1 MFVKQISVFLEN
13 KGGRLANVTRILA
26 ENKVNIRAL
35 SIADT
40 TDFGILRLIVN
51 DPDKALK
58 CLKDAG
64 LIVRTTNVLA
74 IAIDDVAGSLAA
86 ALDTIDKNGISVEYM
101 YAYLGNLPEKA
112 MVVLKVDNP
121 ETATEK
127 LCSTNVNV
135 LEAEDV
141 YKI

>member
-74 IAIDDVAGSLAA
+74 IAVDDVAGSLAA

-121 ETATEK
+121 EAATEK

>member
-74 IAIDDVAGSLAA
+74 IAVDDVAGSLAA

-101 YAYLGNLPEKA
+101 YAYLGNLPQKA

>member
-74 IAIDDVAGSLAA
+74 IAVDDVAGSLAA
-86 ALDTIDKNGISVEYM
+86 ALDTIDKNGISVEYI

>member
-1 MFVKQISVFLEN
+1 MFVKQISVFVEN
-13 KGGRLANVTRILA
+13 KPGRLAKVTKILA
-26 ENKVNIRAL
+26 ENNINIRAL

-40 TDFGILRLIVN
+40 TDFGILRLIV
-51 DPDKALK
+51 DAPEKAQIS
-58 CLKDAG
+58 LKDAG
-64 LIVRTTNVLA
+64 LIVRTTHVLA
-74 IAIDDVAGSLAA
+74 IAVDDIAGALAA
-86 ALDTIDKNGISVEYM
+86 ALDIIDKNGISVEYM
-101 YAYLGNLPEKA
+101 YAYLGNLPDKA

-127 LCSTNVNV
+127 LRGTSVNV

>member
-1 MFVKQISVFLEN
+1 M
-13 KGGRLANVTRILA
+13 TRILA

-74 IAIDDVAGSLAA
+74 IAVDDVAGSLAA

>member
-74 IAIDDVAGSLAA
+74 IAVDDVAGSLAA